1 MPLAPTL
8 ELLRRARDI
17 GAGIPAFNVIGIE
30 HAEAIVCGAE
40 TAQAPVILQLSQ
52 NAVKY
57 HHGRI
62 EPIGRAC
69 AELASTAS
77 VPVALHLDHA
87 TSREL
92 CERALACGFSSVM
105 LDTADLPYEENVA
118 RTAELV
124 QWAHGEGIAVEAGIG
139 TVGGK
144 DGAVTTADGMTQPHT
159 ARDFLDATGADSLAV
174 AIGTTHSM
182 TERTARIDLDLLG
195 RIRAVVAAP
204 LVLHGSSGVPDADL
218 AAAVRHGIT
227 KVNLATQL
235 SIVFTAAV
243 RRHLA
248 ADPDVTD
255 PRRYLAGARQAVAE
269 VVADRIALLR
279 GDAVN
284 WKGGTDRIGPS
295 SPPI

>member
-8 ELLRRARDI
+8 ELLRRARDL

-40 TAQAPVILQLSQ
+40 VAQAPVILQLSQ

-57 HHGRI
+57 HHGAI

-69 AELASTAS
+69 AELAAAAT

-87 TSREL
+87 TGQEL
-92 CERALACGFSSVM
+92 CERAVACGVSSVM

-124 QWAHGEGIAVEAGIG
+124 GWAHAEGIAVEAGIG

-144 DGAVTTADGMTQPHT
+144 DGAVTTAEGMTQPEAAHS
-159 ARDFLDATGADSLAV
+159 FLEATGADSLAV

-182 TERTARIDLDLLG
+182 RERTARIDLELLG
-195 RIRAVVAAP
+195 RIRAAVSAP

-218 AAAVRHGIT
+218 AAAVQNGIT

-235 SIVFTAAV
+235 NIAFTAAV

-248 ADPDVTD
+248 TEPDVTD
-255 PRRYLAGARQAVAE
+255 PRRYLSAARQAVAE
-269 VVADRIALLR
+269 VVAGRIALLR
-279 GDAVN
+279 G
-284 WKGGTDRIGPS
+284 GTAA
-295 SPPI
+295 